1 MSAAS
6 DATVKRKTG
15 LLSNRCDLLI
25 FLQKKMLKFCSP
37 YGKRRSLTVNPGS
50 KAAQRGIREGDLIT
64 TINSRSTKNLTNSEA
79 HNLLKNSGN
88 TLKLGLNEDLD
99 GSPKRRNYKTIRQE
113 THQETIKRSSITYS
127 LNETI
132 ETVNKKFSSNEIGA
146 FNNQSAG
153 FLNGK
158 GDKRT
163 ERNISVASNI
173 PVSQRSTS
181 SSSTGSTPSTLVPED
196 KTISSDHAVVS
207 RQSSYSNCSSIPD
220 EGK

>member
-1 MSAAS
+1 MTQREVVLEGGLPWGFRMHGGV
-6 DATVKRKTG
+6 DAKTP
-15 LLSNRCDLLI
+15 
-25 FLQKKMLKFCSP
+25 LKVS
-37 YGKRRSLTVNPGS
+37 RVNPGS

-158 GDKRT
+158 GK
-163 ERNISVASNI
+163 NN
-173 PVSQRSTS
+173 
-181 SSSTGSTPSTLVPED
+181 
-196 KTISSDHAVVS
+196 
-207 RQSSYSNCSSIPD
+207 
-220 EGK
+220 